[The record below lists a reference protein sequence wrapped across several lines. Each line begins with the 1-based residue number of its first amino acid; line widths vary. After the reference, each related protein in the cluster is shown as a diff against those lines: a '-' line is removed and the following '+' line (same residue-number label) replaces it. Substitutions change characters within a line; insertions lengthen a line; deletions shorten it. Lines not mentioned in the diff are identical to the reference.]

1 MFDIP
6 ALDVRV
12 FDSKGEPIDGKIAS
26 YVSNQCAQNDHC
38 AKICVYTHAH
48 VHISHNKRRPSTM
61 RDMAIFDCNAAAM
74 LRPQQ
79 RPTSPAS
86 LRVGKV
92 EALET
97 QMCGPCYDAC
107 YDGAESLTVD
117 QDSRRAAAADSDGSL
132 ICSRSHVP
140 PAARVPGVGRPC
152 RQRERGA
159 GEKAGNH
166 RSEVHLSGVD
176 DASKVIWR

>member
-38 AKICVYTHAH
+38 AKICVYTHVH

-61 RDMAIFDCNAAAM
+61 RDKAIFDCNAATM
-74 LRPQQ
+74 LRSQQ
-79 RPTSPAS
+79 RPTPPAP
-86 LRVGKV
+86 LCVGKV

-97 QMCGPCYDAC
+97 QMSGPAYDAC
-107 YDGAESLTVD
+107 YDGAESLAVD
-117 QDSRRAAAADSDGSL
+117 QDSRRAGAADSDGSL
-132 ICSRSHVP
+132 ICCRRHVP
-140 PAARVPGVGRPC
+140 PAARFP
-152 RQRERGA
+152 
-159 GEKAGNH
+159 
-166 RSEVHLSGVD
+166 
-176 DASKVIWR
+176 